1 MLNRIAST
9 GVVIDFTIGLN
20 HEGTEIHV
28 MDCTKPDV
36 DNTDTIYDLRLSL
49 VSEATNTTLYEVD
62 LIAYLF
68 SNRKDRE
75 WYVITSDMLGI
86 GEGQLI
92 PDGIYT
98 ISIRAN
104 NTYTRTHN
112 FVIYREIREKAKLK
126 LLEAGYKVEVGT
138 NSFQY
143 QNSTKYDFEEMSLI
157 YSLLSAIETNCLDGN
172 LEAVRVAFKQIK
184 RILKIK

>member
-1 MLNRIAST
+1 MLERTAST
-9 GVVIDFTIGLN
+9 GVVIDFTAGLN
-20 HEGTEIHV
+20 NTGTELHIL
-28 MDCTKPDV
+28 DCTKPDV
-36 DNTDTIYDLRLSL
+36 DNTETIYDLRLSL
-49 VSEATNTTLYEVD
+49 TSTVNSTALYEVD
-62 LIAYLF
+62 LIAYIY

-86 GEGQLI
+86 GEGQVI

-98 ISIRAN
+98 VSIRAN

-112 FVIYREIREKAKLK
+112 FVVYREILTKAKAILSQ
-126 LLEAGYKVEVGT
+126 AGYKVEVGS

-143 QNSTKYDFEEMSLI
+143 QNSTKYDFEEMALLS
-157 YSLLSAIETNCLDGN
+157 SLLKAIEVNSLDGD
-172 LEAVRVAFKQIK
+172 LTAVTSAFKQIR